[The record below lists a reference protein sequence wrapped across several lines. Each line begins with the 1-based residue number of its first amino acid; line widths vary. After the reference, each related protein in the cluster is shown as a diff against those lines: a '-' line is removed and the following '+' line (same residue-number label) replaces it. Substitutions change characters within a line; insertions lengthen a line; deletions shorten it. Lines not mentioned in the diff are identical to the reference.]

1 MKNPCGRRALS
12 MLVALTSL
20 AFAQAADAQDK
31 KPFQLGVEE
40 RGYIQ
45 EPGGNMGE
53 QYPSPQM
60 VQTPTYSGNVQKKEK
75 PAPKQKP
82 LKLQGGASDSAPPQ
96 RQVIQAGVRQD
107 QVLPQ
112 GFMGSWLVSGLRKDI
127 KAQPQYQAAIPT
139 IFQEQTQDVWTITG
153 SPGGYAFANNQGV
166 KSAIYVD
173 KVENGT
179 AFIRYQHPIKNTMA
193 KEAIVMQMVPG
204 GMQFNGL
211 ERISIVKQG
220 EAGSRAEVTY
230 QLMGRRK

>member
-1 MKNPCGRRALS
+1 MINPCGRRALT
-12 MLVALTSL
+12 MLVALTGL
-20 AFAQAADAQDK
+20 AVAQSADAQEK

-75 PAPKQKP
+75 PAPKKKP
-82 LKLQGGASDSAPPQ
+82 AMQAGVADSAPPQ
-96 RQVIQAGVRQD
+96 RALQASIRQD

-127 KAQPQYQAAIPT
+127 KAKPEYQAAIPT

>member
-1 MKNPCGRRALS
+1 MKNPRGRRALS
-12 MLVALTSL
+12 MIAALTCL
-20 AFAQAADAQDK
+20 AITQSANAQEK

-45 EPGGNMGE
+45 EPGGNMNE

-75 PAPKQKP
+75 PAPKKKAP
-82 LKLQGGASDSAPPQ
+82 ALQSGVSDSAQSRPPL
-96 RQVIQAGVRQD
+96 QAGVRQD

-112 GFMGSWLVSGLRKDI
+112 GFMGSWLVSGLRKEI
-127 KAQPQYQAAIPT
+127 KAQPQFQAAIPT
-139 IFQEQTQDVWTITG
+139 IFQEQTQDVWTISG
-153 SPGGYAFANNQGV
+153 SPGGYAFSNNQGV

-173 KVENGT
+173 KVQNGT

-193 KEAIVMQMVPG
+193 KEAIVMEMVPG

-220 EAGSRAEVTY
+220 EPGPRAEVTY
-230 QLMGRRK
+230 QLMGRRR

>member
-1 MKNPCGRRALS
+1 MNNPRGRGALS
-12 MLVALTSL
+12 MLVALTCLTFTQS
-20 AFAQAADAQDK
+20 ANAQEK

-45 EPGGNMGE
+45 EPSGNMSE
-53 QYPSPQM
+53 QYPSPRF
-60 VQTPTYSGNVQKKEK
+60 VETPTYSGNVQKKKDK
-75 PAPKQKP
+75 PAPKKKP
-82 LKLQGGASDSAPPQ
+82 PALQSGVTDNAPP

-112 GFMGSWLVSGLRKDI
+112 GFMGAWLVSGLRKGI
-127 KAQPQYQAAIPT
+127 KAQPQFQAAIPT

-153 SPGGYAFANNQGV
+153 SPGGYAFSNNQGV

-220 EAGSRAEVTY
+220 EPGPRAEVTY
-230 QLMGRRK
+230 ELMGRRR